1 MNETISNFKLAICIL
16 AEEDEDLE
24 VWKMYKV
31 LPDSKALEVECLRII
46 DESGEDYLYPQ
57 SKFVTLELNDNIQ
70 QKLLQAVN

>member
-1 MNETISNFKLAICIL
+1 MNETTSNFKLAICIL

-31 LPDSKALEVECLRII
+31 LPDSQALELGCLRII

-57 SKFVTLELNDNIQ
+57 SKFVMLELADNVQ
-70 QKLLQAVN
+70 QKLLQVVN

>member
-57 SKFVTLELNDNIQ
+57 SKFVMLELADNVQ
-70 QKLLQAVN
+70 QKLLKAVN